1 MPLKGVAVMALAL
14 LAATAIAGPSI
25 EERFAVFEA
34 RLAQLERENGALKLQ
49 LAETAGGR
57 SRRSASV
64 SPLGVTGAEGRQLG
78 HVSPSA
84 TCCRWTPDGTCGGSI
99 EADKYE
105 ECTSFHEYLEGKT
118 TTHEV
123 RTRFEPGPQPGLF
136 G

>member
-1 MPLKGVAVMALAL
+1 MPVKGVAEMALAL
-14 LAATAIAGPSI
+14 LAATAIAGPPI

-49 LAETAGGR
+49 LAEMAGGR

-64 SPLGVTGAEGRQLG
+64 SPLGVAGVGGRQLG

-84 TCCRWTPDGTCGGSI
+84 TCCRWTPDNNCGNSI
-99 EADKYE
+99 EE
-105 ECTSFHEYLEGKT
+105 ETYQKCTFVHEYLEEKT

-123 RTRFEPGPQPGLF
+123 RTRFEPRPQPDPLG
-136 G
+136 